1 LLVILPVTLVVP
13 VLKTFVQ
20 DRFQVGVRATT
31 LFMSVN
37 MVGAVLAAPLAGAIS
52 DRLGRRR
59 PLILWALVLD
69 AALLALLPLA
79 PSYGVLLGLRA
90 VEGMAHIFA
99 LSLVLAMAADVARER
114 GSGRIMGAVGA
125 TLTLGVALGAP
136 LGGRLGNLD
145 GRLPLWVGGGLS
157 LIAAL
162 WCLWFLRDTRQLRRS
177 PSLGKALALVFGNR
191 LLAVPLVFA
200 LVDRFTVGF
209 FITAFPLYVQNVLGR
224 TPAATGML
232 LSFFL
237 LPFALLCYPMGRL
250 ADRGSRTLL
259 IGGGSILYGACVV
272 LVGEVGE
279 DLLPVLMVALGVTS
293 SVMFVPTLMLTGELA
308 GPEHKATAM
317 GGFNTAGSLGF
328 LVGAIV
334 AGEIIER
341 VSASP
346 AAADGYTAAF
356 WCAGFAEIACVLLTL
371 PALLRIDRQRRE

>member
-1 LLVILPVTLVVP
+1 MILSYIYNNRFDEALEFSKSRLMMFNNYYSMDSHGFLLLQM
-13 VLKTFVQ
+13 KQ
-20 DRFQVGVRATT
+20 YK
-31 LFMSVN
+31 
-37 MVGAVLAAPLAGAIS
+37 GAI
-52 DRLGRRR
+52 
-59 PLILWALVLD
+59 
-69 AALLALLPLA
+69 
-79 PSYGVLLGLRA
+79 YY
-90 VEGMAHIFA
+90 FNK
-99 LSLVLAMAADVARER
+99 AM
-114 GSGRIMGAVGA
+114 
-125 TLTLGVALGAP
+125 
-136 LGGRLGNLD
+136 
-145 GRLPLWVGGGLS
+145 
-157 LIAAL
+157 
-162 WCLWFLRDTRQLRRS
+162 
-177 PSLGKALALVFGNR
+177 ALVFGNR